1 MSISIT
7 SLCVQLG
14 KQEVKKRQ
22 VYKGIVFTLALCGY
36 QIGISNTDFQS
47 KKLIKQQVD
56 PIIDDF
62 EDDISK
68 EHYHRHHSQY
78 TLIL

>member
-22 VYKGIVFTLALCGY
+22 VYKGITLALCGY
-36 QIGISNTDFQS
+36 QITNTDFQS

-68 EHYHRHHSQY
+68 EHYHCHHSQY